1 MYVHLS
7 IHNLTMQ
14 FEWDDNKNIA
24 NIRKHG
30 INFADV
36 VDMFNHPMLNLVDN
50 SQYYEEERWIAI
62 GLIKRLI
69 GVVVYTERRGDTIR
83 IISAR
88 KATKHEV
95 KRYEQHT

>member
-1 MYVHLS
+1 
-7 IHNLTMQ
+7 MQ
-14 FEWDDNKNIA
+14 FEWDENKNIA
-24 NIRKHG
+24 NIHKHG

-36 VDMFNHPMLNLVDN
+36 VDMFNHPMLSLVDN

-62 GLIKRLI
+62 GLIQRLI
-69 GVVVYTERRGDTIR
+69 GVVVYTERHGDTIR